1 MKRYA
6 SFLIG
11 GAAGL
16 PITYEISRNGTIFL
30 SVLIVASIAGTASFL
45 TSKFGRVNSYL
56 ASAVFVFGATC
67 SSVSFYIKWYKEIGY
82 KEDDHFEMDQA
93 LILLESGIISAV
105 GVCTI
110 ILSLFL
116 LKMHI
121 TRQ

>member
-11 GAAGL
+11 GAACL
-16 PITYEISRNGTIFL
+16 PITYEISRNSNILL
-30 SVLIVASIAGTASFL
+30 SVLIVVSIAGTVSFL
-45 TSKFGRVNSYL
+45 TSKFGRVKPYL
-56 ASAVFVFGATC
+56 ASAIFVFGAAC

-82 KEDDHFEMDQA
+82 KKNDHFEMDQA
-93 LILLESGIISAV
+93 LILLEGGIISAI
-105 GVCTI
+105 GVIII

-121 TRQ
+121 TKQ